1 MEQNKNKQNNEIF
14 DNIKTLSQIVGN
26 KTINTLLANVRRVK
40 DEVDTYLKSVRE
52 REREYTAKKQKME
65 QTKITIEASA
75 VVSAVKNAE
84 QKPVEAKSIVA
95 SAPKTESQTP
105 LRPNAQ
111 SPAQRTQNQRQP
123 YNGRMQTNQQGQ
135 KFGGRPLNGNNSNN
149 GFRNQNGQRPFN
161 ANFNREGNGFNKFG
175 DRPYNPNFSVNR
187 PNANKPFGTK
197 PFGAKPIR
205 PIALEKPPVAEPTR
219 NFANKGKSKQ
229 YDEKKTYDK
238 RTLLRRGLIEEANIE
253 DRMLTRKYKVK
264 KRAEEP
270 KSPKEVVAPTSAVI
284 TSNNITVKS
293 LSEIISKPVSEII
306 KKFMLLG
313 MMVTI
318 NSTIDFDAAELV
330 ANELG
335 ITLEQKL
342 EKTSE
347 EKLTEIQTSIKT
359 YDDSEAVVRPPI
371 VTIMGHVDHGKT
383 TLLDYIRKTNVAGGE
398 AGGITQ
404 SIGAYQVKS
413 GDSYITFIDTPG
425 HEAFTAMRMR
435 GAMVTDIAVLIV
447 AADDGIMPQTIEAI
461 RQIKTAKVPMIV
473 AINKIDK
480 PTANADRIL
489 QQLTEYDVLP
499 EEWGGDAIVVKI
511 SAATGEGIDKLLEM
525 ISLVAEMQQLK
536 ANPKVNA
543 IGTIIEADLEKGRGA
558 MASLIVKDGTLRKGD
573 TIVAGTTYCKVKT
586 MMDENGKVVK
596 EATPSMPVRVVGFD
610 EVPNA
615 GDVFTSVDEK
625 LVKEIIQERKD
636 RIKKEMTKSTSATSL
651 EEMMNQISM
660 AQAKVQNV
668 IIKADVNGSLEAIKQ
683 SFNKLSNDKTRIN
696 IVSTGVGPV
705 FETDVVLAQASKSL
719 VVAFN
724 TKIDSKARNIAD
736 KEHVQIK
743 SYKIIYE
750 AIEDME
756 QMLKGLLDPTYSEQK
771 LGYAEVIKVFKLST
785 SGLVAGSS
793 VKDGKIVRNEKARI
807 LRNGK
812 MLAESLTISS
822 LKIVKDDVKEAGK
835 GFECGIKIDG
845 FNDIQEGD
853 TIECYTLV
861 RDEV

>member
-26 KTINTLLANVRRVK
+26 KTVTILSANVRRVK
-40 DEVDTYLKSVRE
+40 DEVDAYLKTVRE

-65 QTKITIEASA
+65 QTKISIEASA
-75 VVSAVKNAE
+75 VVSAVKSAE
-84 QKPVEAKSIVA
+84 PKPAEVKPAVAPVQKADTQPARNNN
-95 SAPKTESQTP
+95 QQ
-105 LRPNAQ
+105 RPQGN
-111 SPAQRTQNQRQP
+111 RQP
-123 YNGRMQTNQQGQ
+123 FNSRGQMGQQQQGQ
-135 KFGGRPLNGNNSNN
+135 RFGNRPFNNGNNNN
-149 GFRNQNGQRPFN
+149 GFRNPNGQRPFN
-161 ANFNREGNGFNKFG
+161 PNFNRNGGNGFNKFG

-187 PNANKPFGTK
+187 PNGNKPFGQK
-197 PFGAKPIR
+197 PFGAKPVR

-264 KRAEEP
+264 KRVEEP

-284 TSNNITVKS
+284 TTNNITVKS

-318 NSTIDFDAAELV
+318 NSNIDFDAAELV

-335 ITLEQKL
+335 IKLEQKL

-347 EKLTEIQTSIKT
+347 EKLTEIQTNIKA

-447 AADDGIMPQTIEAI
+447 AADDGIMPQTVEAI

-473 AINKIDK
+473 AINKMDK
-480 PTANADRIL
+480 PAADPDRIM

-499 EEWGGDAIVVKI
+499 EEWGGDTIVVKI
-511 SAATGEGIDKLLEM
+511 SAATGKGIDKLLEM

-558 MASLIVKDGTLRKGD
+558 MASLIVKDGTLHKGD

-586 MMDENGKVVK
+586 MMDENGKIVK

-615 GDVFTSVDEK
+615 GDVFTAVDEK

-636 RIKKEMTKSTSATSL
+636 KIKKEMTKSTSATSL

-696 IVSTGVGPV
+696 IISTGVGPV

-724 TKIDSKARNIAD
+724 TKIDSKAKNIAD

-756 QMLKGLLDPTYSEQK
+756 KMLKGLLDPTYSEQK
-771 LGYAEVIKVFKLST
+771 LGYAEVLKVFKLST

-812 MLAESLTISS
+812 VLAENLTISS
-822 LKIVKDDVKEAGK
+822 VKIVKDDVKEAGK
-835 GFECGIKIDG
+835 GFECGIKVDG
-845 FNDIQEGD
+845 FTDIQEGD